1 MDRFILDLRLALRR
15 LKQNPT
21 FSAVAVL
28 TLALGIG
35 ANTAIF
41 SVINAALLRHL
52 PVARGSEIVS
62 LNEKMGADTVPTLSF
77 PNYRDLRDRNTVLS
91 GMMAYRFLPASLG
104 LPGNNQRLWGY
115 LVTGNYFDVLGVGAA
130 RGRVLRPDDDLRPGA
145 NPVAVLA
152 WSCWQKRFGGDLAVV
167 GSTVKFNGMDFTILG
182 VAPEGFF
189 GTELFFRPDVFFP
202 MMMQKQLEGGKGY
215 LENRDAG
222 NFFVDGRLK
231 PGVSMARAEAGL
243 NSIARGLAQ
252 QYPKNDDG
260 MQIVLTPP
268 GLAGN
273 YIRGAVIGFAAA
285 LFGVSCL
292 VLLVAC
298 TNLASILM
306 ARAADRRKEI
316 ALRLAVGAARGSLVR
331 QLLTEN
337 VVVALLGGAGG
348 ALLALWITDA
358 LAAWRPPTDFPLV
371 IGAAPDGR
379 VFLFALTVSVLTTLL
394 FGLLPALQ
402 ATRTNLV
409 GALKNEAISER
420 LRRWQLRDYMVA
432 TKVGLSALLLVCS
445 VLVVRSLQGALDAP
459 IGYNPKGAVTASFD
473 LNIQGYSVARGR
485 EFQRR
490 LLDKVR
496 AIPGIESA
504 AVVDWLPLSLSLSSD
519 SIYIEGEPIPKPT
532 EVPDA
537 YSFSVSSDYFRTM
550 QTRLLMGREFDSRDK
565 QDGTRVAVVNKA
577 FADQLLRGRDP
588 IGKRFRANSP
598 DGKPIQ
604 IVGVAEDGKYFSLAE
619 PRQAAWWGPSEI
631 WYTASGALVARTNLN
646 ANQALRLIRD
656 AARDLDP
663 TLPLYS
669 ASTLVQRL
677 DLPLFPARMAAS
689 ALGAFGVLALILAAT
704 GTYGVMAYAI
714 SRRTREI
721 GIRMAIGASQSQVL
735 AIVARR
741 ALLLIGSGT
750 LVGLALALA
759 VGRFLEKILYGVHRI
774 IGRFPAKGRVGP
786 AACPIRRSR
795 SAAPAME
802 VPCRAAGLAA
812 IPPATQAYALSVPAN
827 FMPVV
832 QKARR
837 FNAFES
843 TTPAFRT
850 LESAA
855 PSDPNPGD
863 HGPLRRSADS
873 RHEGESAGPDQR
885 SHPEQSGNCRSSKEV

>member
-15 LKQNPT
+15 LRQNPT

-52 PVARGSEIVS
+52 PVARRSEIVS

-115 LVTGNYFDVLGVGAA
+115 LVTGNYFDVLGVGAV

-152 WSCWQKRFGGDLAVV
+152 WSCWQKRFGGDPAVV

-202 MMMQKQLEGGKGY
+202 MTMQKQLEGGKGY

-243 NSIARGLAQ
+243 NSVARGLAQ

-316 ALRLAVGAARGSLVR
+316 ALRLAVGAGRGSLVR

-337 VVVALLGGAGG
+337 LVIAILGGAGG

-432 TKVGLSALLLVCS
+432 TQAGLSALLLVCS
-445 VLVVRSLQGALDAP
+445 VLVVRSLQRALDAP

-588 IGKRFRANSP
+588 IGKRFSQQPGRQAHSDRRRGGRWQILLACGAASGRMVGPVRDLVHRQWRAGGSHEPEREPGVAP
-598 DGKPIQ
+598 DSGCRAGSGPDAAAVLRQYAGPAVAIPIRLRSRRAWEGVAAERAALSYRRRERMADHGHLYFARLVVVGCHGAAKFRRDPQ
-604 IVGVAEDGKYFSLAE
+604 NPEELSRDSRAVHADSRSIHREIQTIVGKQCEARKRVTLFLPVVEVCIE
-619 PRQAAWWGPSEI
+619 RSEGFE
-631 WYTASGALVARTNLN
+631 W
-646 ANQALRLIRD
+646 Q
-656 AARDLDP
+656 
-663 TLPLYS
+663 
-669 ASTLVQRL
+669 
-677 DLPLFPARMAAS
+677 
-689 ALGAFGVLALILAAT
+689 
-704 GTYGVMAYAI
+704 
-714 SRRTREI
+714 TRKM
-721 GIRMAIGASQSQVL
+721 G
-735 AIVARR
+735 
-741 ALLLIGSGT
+741 
-750 LVGLALALA
+750 
-759 VGRFLEKILYGVHRI
+759 
-774 IGRFPAKGRVGP
+774 IGRKQEDQPSPSRATRQSRVRH
-786 AACPIRRSR
+786 PIRICST
-795 SAAPAME
+795 
-802 VPCRAAGLAA
+802 V
-812 IPPATQAYALSVPAN
+812 PPATS
-827 FMPVV
+827 
-832 QKARR
+832 RR
-837 FNAFES
+837 
-843 TTPAFRT
+843 
-850 LESAA
+850 
-855 PSDPNPGD
+855 
-863 HGPLRRSADS
+863 
-873 RHEGESAGPDQR
+873 
-885 SHPEQSGNCRSSKEV
+885 